1 MLSGGDAAMLLPIKH
16 PPPTKSHR
24 DSQPLHPSHTSFL
37 PPRGDAAVLVF
48 HGYNPRCTAKE
59 VVLAVAGALLQRSY
73 ANVGAT
79 GAAGGGAGGAG
90 GGGGSS
96 SSSGA
101 AVLRRIVD
109 DIRAEPLERHAF
121 VVLHNLDGP
130 GGA

>member
-1 MLSGGDAAMLLPIKH
+1 M
-16 PPPTKSHR
+16 
-24 DSQPLHPSHTSFL
+24 
-37 PPRGDAAVLVF
+37 LVF

-73 ANVGAT
+73 ANVGST
-79 GAAGGGAGGAG
+79 GAAGGGAG

-130 GGA
+130 GGV